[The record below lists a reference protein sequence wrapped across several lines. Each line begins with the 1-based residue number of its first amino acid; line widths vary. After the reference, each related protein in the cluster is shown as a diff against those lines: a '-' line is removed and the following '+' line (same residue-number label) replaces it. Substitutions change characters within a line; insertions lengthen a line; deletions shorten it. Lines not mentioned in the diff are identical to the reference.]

1 VAVKKEKCIHI
12 GNAARRPENFSMP
25 SDHSLHD
32 FCLAFESKDFEK
44 IAALFDPKGL
54 CEFPL
59 FGQRLMGHGE
69 IREGFMRAFSVIDSS
84 SITFQTCKS
93 GPNATIAEGRL
104 EAKLYRDHHSM
115 AAPLALVMV
124 KEAGRIARLSC
135 YLDAR
140 PFRLWCDGPVFGPS
154 PSGSRGEVHVD

>member
-1 VAVKKEKCIHI
+1 MT
-12 GNAARRPENFSMP
+12 PP
-25 SDHSLHD
+25 DHPLHD
-32 FCLAFESKDFEK
+32 FCLAFESKNLEK
-44 IAALFDPKGL
+44 IAALFDPGGL

-104 EAKLYRDHHSM
+104 EAKLYRDCHSM
-115 AAPLALVMV
+115 TAPLAMVMV

-140 PFRLWCDGPVFGPS
+140 PFRLWCDGPVFDTS
-154 PSGSRGEVHVD
+154 PGAAIGDVDVD